1 MLKELIGLFRQFL
14 KDNRED
20 ILKQKLLKSWAK
32 DENFEAASE
41 LFKIFTD
48 SNSDAVMEI
57 DVPGKFKVKFY
68 RDIEGNLKQ
77 ERLSDE
83 EYFLGRRG

>member
-1 MLKELIGLFRQFL
+1 MIKELIGLFRQFL
-14 KDNRED
+14 KENRED

-57 DVPGKFKVKFY
+57 DVPGKFKVKYY

>member
-1 MLKELIGLFRQFL
+1 MLRELISLFKQFL
-14 KDNRED
+14 KERRED
-20 ILKQKLLKSWAK
+20 ILKQKLLKGWAK
-32 DENFEAASE
+32 DSNFEAAAE

-57 DVPGKFKVKFY
+57 EVPGKFKVRYF
-68 RDIEGNLKQ
+68 RDVEGNFKQ

-83 EYFLGRRG
+83 EYYLGRKG

>member
-1 MLKELIGLFRQFL
+1 MLKDLISLFKQFL
-14 KDNRED
+14 RDRRED

>member
-1 MLKELIGLFRQFL
+1 MIKELIGLFRQFL
-14 KDNRED
+14 KENREE
-20 ILKQKLLKSWAK
+20 ILKQKLLRSWAK

-57 DVPGKFKVKFY
+57 DVPGKFKVRYY

>member
-1 MLKELIGLFRQFL
+1 MIKELIGLFRQFL

-57 DVPGKFKVKFY
+57 DVPGKFKVRYY

>member
-1 MLKELIGLFRQFL
+1 MIKELIGLFRQFL

-57 DVPGKFKVKFY
+57 DVPGKFKVRYY

-77 ERLSDE
+77 ERLSDD